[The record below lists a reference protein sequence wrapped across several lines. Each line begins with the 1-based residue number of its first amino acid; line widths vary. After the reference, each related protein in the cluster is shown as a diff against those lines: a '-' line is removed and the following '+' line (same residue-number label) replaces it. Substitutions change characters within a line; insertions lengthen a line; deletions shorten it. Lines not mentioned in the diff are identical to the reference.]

1 MSSLSVAVRAD
12 DYDLPMNTADA
23 LADIDAV
30 LANPSNDTLKD
41 GIAMVTV
48 EQVARYQACIYRNAP
63 PGSTYRTQADR
74 YAQAP
79 IERGAVRFA
88 GGAGPEKL
96 LKGVLSALRS
106 DIANGRLKTFEELVR
121 ADVYADLIAQ
131 GAGLVG
137 DGYSRAATV
146 VVGAALEEH
155 LKKLAVKNQLPV
167 LDGNGRPKKASEIN
181 ADLRRANI
189 YGEAQRASIEA
200 WQKLR
205 NDAAH
210 GQPGFDGSDTSKVA
224 LVGPMIDGV
233 RAFVAQH
240 GA

>member
-1 MSSLSVAVRAD
+1 MVDGA
-12 DYDLPMNTADA
+12 MNTADA

-30 LANPSNDTLKD
+30 LANPSNEALKD
-41 GIAMVTV
+41 GIAMITV

-74 YAQAP
+74 YAVAP

-88 GGAGPEKL
+88 GSAGPEKL

-106 DIANGRLKTFEELVR
+106 DIANDKLKTFAEMVR
-121 ADVYADLIAQ
+121 ADVYADLLAQ
-131 GAGLVG
+131 GAGLLV
-137 DGYSRAATV
+137 DGYNRAATV
-146 VVGAALEEH
+146 IVGAALEEH
-155 LKKLAVKNQLPV
+155 LKKLATKNQLPV

-181 ADLRRANI
+181 ADLRKANV

-210 GQPGFDGSDTSKVA
+210 GLLGFDGGDTSKVA
-224 LVGPMIDGV
+224 LLTPMIDGV
-233 RAFVAQH
+233 RAFVAQY

>member
-1 MSSLSVAVRAD
+1 
-12 DYDLPMNTADA
+12 MNTADA

-30 LANPSNDTLKD
+30 LANPTNDALKD
-41 GIAMVTV
+41 DIAMITTEEVT
-48 EQVARYQACIYRNAP
+48 RYQACIYRNAA
-63 PGSTYRTQADR
+63 PGSTYRAQADR
-74 YAQAP
+74 YAQTP

-121 ADVYADLIAQ
+121 ADVYADFIAQ
-131 GAGLVG
+131 GAGLLA
-137 DGYSRAATV
+137 DGYSRAGAV
-146 VVGAALEEH
+146 IVGAALEEH
-155 LKKLAVKNQLPV
+155 LKKLATKNQMSV
-167 LDGNGRPKKASEIN
+167 LDNNGRPKKASEVN

-189 YGEAQRASIEA
+189 YGEAQRASIES

-210 GQPGFDGSDTSKVA
+210 GQPGFEGSDTSKVA
-224 LVGPMIDGV
+224 LLGPMIDGV
-233 RAFVAQH
+233 RAFVAQY